1 VTEIERI
8 QDQIRRTYE
17 GDPGHEGEAWHG
29 TPLRAILKTVNA
41 GMAMKRVVPSVHT
54 IWELVLHMTV
64 WRRVVVRRIGGEPV
78 LNLTP
83 QEDWPRREDETEGA
97 WQDVLAELDGSQQ
110 RLLAAVGSMPM
121 ERLNDQVPGHDYS
134 FYVMLHG
141 IVQHDIYHAG
151 QIALIKKLL
160 SE

>member
-8 QDQIRRTYE
+8 QDQVRRVYE
-17 GDPGHEGEAWHG
+17 GDACHQGEAWHG
-29 TPLRAILKTVNA
+29 TPVRAVLTGVTA
-41 GMAMKRVVPSVHT
+41 GMAIKRVVPSVHT

-78 LNLTP
+78 VHLTP

-97 WQDVLAELDGSQQ
+97 WQSVLAELDDSQKRLVAAIGAMPGSQ
-110 RLLAAVGSMPM
+110 LD
-121 ERLNDQVPGHDYS
+121 ERVPGHDYD

-151 QIALIKKLL
+151 QIALVKKLL
-160 SE
+160 AE

>member
-29 TPLRAILKTVNA
+29 TPLRGILNNVTA

-54 IWELVLHMTV
+54 IWELVLHLTV

-78 LNLTP
+78 LSLTP

-97 WQDVLAELDGSQQ
+97 WRDVLGELDESQQ
-110 RLLAAVGSMPM
+110 VLVASVGTMTV
-121 ERLNDQVPGHDYS
+121 ERLNDPVPGHDYT

-141 IVQHDIYHAG
+141 IVQHDIYHGG

-160 SE
+160 AE